1 MSLKSK
7 IFIGFIVSVMLMFS
21 VLSFFT
27 FNETSKAIINN
38 EREMMEV
45 LGQSIVLQMETELEA
60 AKIGVLSMAN
70 NIDVQRN
77 FADRNR
83 EELIRTLL
91 PIYDSI
97 SSTVS
102 QIQFHLPDSTS
113 FLRLHSVEKFGD
125 SLKDFRHTVN
135 MANSTKEI
143 VKGLEEGAN
152 GYGFRVVVP
161 VFYEGVHIGSV
172 EYGSEFGKQF
182 LQDIKDSYPGEYFIY
197 SLKNI
202 GDPNLD
208 SGSNVIAS
216 TTEDVWRIED
226 EEYMKS
232 LEKGETVYLT
242 TQDQNYNVVLIPF
255 KDFNGEIKGYYKVV
269 NDRIETVDSINAIKR
284 NSILIT
290 GALLL
295 ILVSIF
301 YILLTRLLKPI
312 GLLID
317 AIEEVAAGDLT
328 KKIEVQSKDELRALA
343 DTFNKMIISLKEV
356 ISQSGNISEQVAA
369 ISEELSAASEE
380 VTASAEEVTNTIVD
394 VSKSAEKQFE
404 SIEESKGIM
413 DEMIRSIK
421 VVSKNIE
428 NVHISSKNTLDSAEE
443 GIVASQNAVHKMDS
457 LKVSTERVADEIY
470 RLNESSKEIEK
481 IVITISSIADQT
493 NLLALN
499 AAIEAARAGESGRG
513 FSVVAEEV
521 RKLAEESAK
530 SSQHIGQLIMNIQTE
545 INQIVQYMM
554 DNSKEVALGVD
565 IVAESSRRFSDI
577 LTEINTVATQILEV
591 EFLAEELSNSASE
604 VTLSFDEL
612 SKISYG
618 TVQASENVVTSSE
631 QQTGAM
637 EEVASATTDLA
648 TMASQLRDSISVFKY

>member
-27 FNETSKAIINN
+27 FKETSETIIDN
-38 EREMMEV
+38 EKEMMEV
-45 LGQSIVLQMETELEA
+45 LGQSIAIQMETELEA

-343 DTFNKMIISLKEV
+343 DTFNKMILSLKEV

-530 SSQHIGQLIMNIQTE
+530 SSQHVGQLIMNIQTE

-591 EFLAEELSNSASE
+591 ESLAEELSNSASE

-618 TVQASENVVTSSE
+618 TVGASENVVTSSE

>member
-1 MSLKSK
+1 
-7 IFIGFIVSVMLMFS
+7 
-21 VLSFFT
+21 
-27 FNETSKAIINN
+27 
-38 EREMMEV
+38 
-45 LGQSIVLQMETELEA
+45 
-60 AKIGVLSMAN
+60 
-70 NIDVQRN
+70 
-77 FADRNR
+77 
-83 EELIRTLL
+83 
-91 PIYDSI
+91 
-97 SSTVS
+97 
-102 QIQFHLPDSTS
+102 
-113 FLRLHSVEKFGD
+113 
-125 SLKDFRHTVN
+125 TVN

-328 KKIEVQSKDELRALA
+328 KK
-343 DTFNKMIISLKEV
+343 
-356 ISQSGNISEQVAA
+356 
-369 ISEELSAASEE
+369 
-380 VTASAEEVTNTIVD
+380 
-394 VSKSAEKQFE
+394 
-404 SIEESKGIM
+404 
-413 DEMIRSIK
+413 
-421 VVSKNIE
+421 
-428 NVHISSKNTLDSAEE
+428 
-443 GIVASQNAVHKMDS
+443 
-457 LKVSTERVADEIY
+457 
-470 RLNESSKEIEK
+470 
-481 IVITISSIADQT
+481 
-493 NLLALN
+493 
-499 AAIEAARAGESGRG
+499 
-513 FSVVAEEV
+513 
-521 RKLAEESAK
+521 
-530 SSQHIGQLIMNIQTE
+530 
-545 INQIVQYMM
+545 
-554 DNSKEVALGVD
+554 
-565 IVAESSRRFSDI
+565 
-577 LTEINTVATQILEV
+577 
-591 EFLAEELSNSASE
+591 
-604 VTLSFDEL
+604 
-612 SKISYG
+612 
-618 TVQASENVVTSSE
+618 
-631 QQTGAM
+631 
-637 EEVASATTDLA
+637 
-648 TMASQLRDSISVFKY
+648 